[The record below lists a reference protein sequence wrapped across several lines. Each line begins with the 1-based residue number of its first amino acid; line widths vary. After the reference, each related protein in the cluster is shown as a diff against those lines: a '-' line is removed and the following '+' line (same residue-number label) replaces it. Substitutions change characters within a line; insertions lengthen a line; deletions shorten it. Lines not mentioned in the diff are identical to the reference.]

1 MNEENKPSFVITDDL
16 NNHLTNPLTTFGKVV
31 VSDGNPDGVV
41 AHFEPNGS
49 LLVIHSSKCAV
60 SDSDEGSLS
69 IENRANTPRDLTDGK
84 GSSSVGKFSIWSP
97 KQRRAYH
104 RIMSGYK
111 MSQFCND
118 KLRFMTLTT
127 SNQGRDNNLRKDFI
141 VLVKRIRRRY
151 RRFEYVRVRTSEG
164 NGVLHVLYRGSYI
177 PRAWL
182 KSQWEDIHQ
191 SWNVDIRDTRRYH
204 CSYVINQYLCGQSSF
219 VRYSMTQN
227 WVFKGFV
234 AKWRAFCLWYPD
246 KKIELWNNYLH
257 KVSITVC
264 QDTLDSFG

>member
-1 MNEENKPSFVITDDL
+1 MEGDFTKPSFEPLDDALTD
-16 NNHLTNPLTTFGKVV
+16 PLTTFGKVV
-31 VSDGNPDGVV
+31 VNDVNPDGVV
-41 AHFEPNGS
+41 AHFEPNSS

-60 SDSDEGSLS
+60 SS
-69 IENRANTPRDLTDGK
+69 IAK
-84 GSSSVGKFSIWSP
+84 GVIWSP

-127 SNQGRDNNLRKDFI
+127 SNQGRENNLRKDFI

-164 NGVLHVLYRGSYI
+164 NGVLHILYRGSYI

-182 KSQWEDIHQ
+182 KEQWEDIHQ

-219 VRYSMTQN
+219 VRYSMTQK

-257 KVSITVC
+257 KVSITVS
-264 QDTLDSFG
+264 QSTLGEFG